1 MSKQIAGTFAEMC
14 AAYAAD
20 PIPSE
25 TNTLGFFAKQF
36 QQDEGCSFRE
46 ALEALAYGVIPN
58 DGMGESTAALARV
71 IVTRHGDGSI
81 EISHPKIGGGA

>member
-1 MSKQIAGTFAEMC
+1 MQNRIAGTFAEMC

-25 TNTLGFFAKQF
+25 TNTLGFFAKQL
-36 QQDEGCSFRE
+36 QQDEGCTFRE
-46 ALEALAYGVIPN
+46 AIDALAYGVIPN
-58 DGMGESTAALARV
+58 DGLGESTAALARV

-81 EISHPKIGGGA
+81 EISHPKVGGGA